1 MARPRRSRAPVVPE
15 PGLPLPA
22 RGYAMAGHAVYR
34 LQYRILFR
42 TTCAACLTSDMH
54 GWLRTV
60 FHAVA
65 RKSGAELYDFA
76 GGPNYVLLTLFA
88 KPNTAIGALV
98 AALKSASSRRI
109 KKEFA
114 AGLGRA
120 VTDSDEPFWEL
131 RYLVTS
137 TGDWHGADHLLS
149 VLDTFA
155 ESRDEDSGE

>member
-1 MARPRRSRAPVVPE
+1 MARPRRTRAPAAQA
-15 PGLPLPA
+15 LAQPLPA
-22 RGYAMAGHAVYR
+22 RAFATAGHAVYR

-42 TTCAACLTSDMH
+42 TTCAACLTSEMH

-60 FHAVA
+60 FHAIA
-65 RKSGAELYDFA
+65 RKSGAALYDFA
-76 GGPNYVLLTLFA
+76 GGPNYVLLTVLA

-114 AGLGRA
+114 ESLGA
-120 VTDSDEPFWEL
+120 SASNEEPFWEL

-137 TGDWHGADHLLS
+137 TGDWQDADQLLA
-149 VLDTFA
+149 VLESLA
-155 ESRDEDSGE
+155 EAGGEGGTG